1 MSCCIVKGLSG
12 EAHGTS
18 SELPKERKGDDCT
31 KDQEILELYRA
42 RSETAI
48 SETEDR
54 YGRYCRRIAVNILGN
69 REDAQECVNDTFLTA
84 WNSIPPQSPR
94 VLATFLGSITRNLA
108 IDRWRERRAGKRGGG
123 EMQLALDELSGC
135 VPGGESPEG
144 EVLRRELLKSVA
156 AFLGTLPETERS
168 VFLCRYWYFDSAQD
182 IALHFG
188 FSSGKVRSMLH
199 RTRKK
204 LQSHLKR
211 EGLL

>member
-1 MSCCIVKGLSG
+1 MNDEEIIALYFARDE
-12 EAHGTS
+12 EALTQTDKKYGAYCYT
-18 SELPKERKGDDCT
+18 LANR
-31 KDQEILELYRA
+31 ILNSPPDAE
-42 RSETAI
+42 ETV
-48 SETEDR
+48 S
-54 YGRYCRRIAVNILGN
+54 
-69 REDAQECVNDTFLTA
+69 DTYLKA
-84 WNSIPPQSPR
+84 WENIPPTRPK
-94 VLATFLGSITRNLA
+94 VLRLFLAKITRNLA
-108 IDRWRERRAGKRGGG
+108 FSRWRTETAQKRGGG

-182 IALHFG
+182 IALHLG